1 MKFLALIPARY
12 ASTRFPGK
20 PLADLMGKPM
30 IQHVYEKAHAVFDA
44 CYVATDDPRI
54 EQAVLSFGGRVVM
67 TSSEHPSGT
76 DRCREALVEVERE
89 TGTAF
94 DVVVNIQGDEPFVS
108 REQLELIQQCFADS
122 GTDIATLVKPFG
134 PQEDVFNPNSPKVV
148 VSAQGYALYFS
159 RSVIPYRRGV
169 EPQQWQEG
177 FKYLKHIGMYAY
189 RTGVLHRI
197 TDLPRGVLEQ
207 CESRL
212 VIFSGPGIWEIG
224 EKRYLC
230 QVISFFCGSS
240 ELHRVTSL
248 FCKFLPP
255 CTIKMPFRVRRLPNC
270 ARSDVSSGSRRRCA
284 SKNWQT
290 RYSNYPPA
298 SNRPFLNP
306 HPMPNCRSNRQV

>member
-108 REQLELIQQCFADS
+108 REQLELIQQCF
-122 GTDIATLVKPFG
+122 
-134 PQEDVFNPNSPKVV
+134 EDVFNPNAPKVV

-207 CESRL
+207 CESLEQLRWL
-212 VIFSGPGIWEIG
+212 ENGFKVKVAET
-224 EKRYLC
+224 L
-230 QVISFFCGSS
+230 S
-240 ELHRVTSL
+240 ESL
-248 FCKFLPP
+248 AIDTPQDLEA
-255 CTIKMPFRVRRLPNC
+255 
-270 ARSDVSSGSRRRCA
+270 ARAFMARNGG
-284 SKNWQT
+284 
-290 RYSNYPPA
+290 
-298 SNRPFLNP
+298 L
-306 HPMPNCRSNRQV
+306 